1 MVNSFNNH
9 ELVINQFIH
18 MISSVP
24 TNNAMNYV
32 HSLDSRQV
40 PNYI

>member
-1 MVNSFNNH
+1 
-9 ELVINQFIH
+9 

-32 HSLDSRQV
+32 HDLDSRQV
-40 PNYI
+40 PNYMWIFMFPYFDI